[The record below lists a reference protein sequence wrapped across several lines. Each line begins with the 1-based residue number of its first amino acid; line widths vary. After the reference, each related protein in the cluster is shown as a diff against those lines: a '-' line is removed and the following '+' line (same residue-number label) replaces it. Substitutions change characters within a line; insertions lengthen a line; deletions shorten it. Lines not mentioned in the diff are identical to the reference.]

1 VFAPKTSAKPAN
13 TQGSIW
19 APAFA
24 GEIGKWVGV
33 GCLLLATSAHAADKP
48 VIAFTWDDLPAH
60 SALPPGVTRVQ
71 IAADLLKAAH
81 DAKAPAFGFIN
92 GAQAAATTTEPDSTP
107 VLKMWRAAGP
117 PLGNHT
123 WSHQNL
129 KDLTPEQFAV
139 ETTRNEPLLKELM
152 GKQDWRW
159 LRYPFLSEGDTLE
172 KRLTARAWLSDN
184 HYKIAS
190 VTMSF
195 ADYAYNEPY
204 ARCVAK
210 GDQAA
215 IAELETRYLAGAAAV
230 ADRARAMSRTLYG
243 KDIPYV
249 LLMHAGAFDA
259 RMAPRLYKLYQDR
272 GFGFTTLAKAE
283 KHPFYRT
290 DLNPGLPPEPT
301 TLPDALKA
309 KGLPIPADPVDVK
322 TLEGMCR

>member
-1 VFAPKTSAKPAN
+1 MIAAPP
-13 TQGSIW
+13 
-19 APAFA
+19 P
-24 GEIGKWVGV
+24 
-33 GCLLLATSAHAADKP
+33 P

-71 IAADLLKAAH
+71 IAADLLKAAA

-92 GAQAAATTTEPDSTP
+92 GVQTLKEPDSTP
-107 VLKMWRAAGP
+107 VLKMWRAAGQ

-129 KDLTPEQFAV
+129 KDLTPEQFAA
-139 ETTRNEPLLKELM
+139 ETSGNEPLLKDLM
-152 GKQDWRW
+152 GAQDWRW
-159 LRYPFLSEGDTLE
+159 LRYPFLSEGDTPE
-172 KRLTARAWLSDN
+172 KRLAVRAWLATN

-215 IAELETRYLAGAAAV
+215 IADLETRYLDGAAAV
-230 ADRARAMSRTLYG
+230 ADRARAMSKTLYG

-283 KHPFYRT
+283 RHPFYRT
-290 DLNPGLPPEPT
+290 DLNPDLPPEPT
-301 TLPDALKA
+301 TLEDALKA
-309 KGLPIPADPVDVK
+309 KGLPVPADPVDVK
-322 TLEGMCR
+322 LLGEMCR